1 MQDTNGQ
8 RLRFAAFE
16 LDPANEL
23 LRNGGVVVKLPP
35 QPFKVLTML
44 ASRPGQLI
52 RREELCR
59 AIWGDETVVD
69 FERGLNTC
77 MRQIRTALGEE
88 AGSPQFIETVPRLG
102 YRFVAPVDLTAVA
115 SPKLSS
121 EVENVASAEIPSSG
135 PASSAPCGEQGL
147 RRWRWWA
154 ALAFTALSVTLVT
167 VNVSGLRDRLR
178 GRSGASRM
186 QSLAVLP
193 LESLSRD
200 PEQEYLADGITEALT
215 TDLGKIGTLRVISR
229 TSAMA
234 LRGTRKT
241 LPEIAREVKVDVVVQ
256 GAVRLSGNRVRITV
270 QLVQAATDRH
280 LWAETYERDLRDV
293 LALQDEV
300 AGSIANALR
309 LKLGAG
315 PRRYTDDLEAYQL
328 YLRGRY
334 ALDRRTPAGGSMANA
349 LQYFEQATAKD
360 PNYALAYA
368 GAADT
373 LLAIDFQSNGTIES
387 RSEAYLRAKLAAEK
401 ALELDATLSEAH
413 TAVAGV
419 RQREYAWQEAERVF
433 RRAIELDPNNT
444 AAHLRLG
451 MQLLLIR
458 GRSEEGLGEIRRALD
473 LDPLS
478 FITHEYFAQ
487 ALLVMGRYQEAVEQ
501 ARKATAVDPTQVT
514 AYMSAGR
521 ALSLR
526 GRHAEAVAVL
536 QEADRRSAGGHFPQ
550 AWLGCAYV
558 HAQQGDEAMRLLQ
571 NNLEA
576 ASGRGAQNRKW
587 LLFYACLGDKDR
599 AFDYLEEMYAE
610 RDPVLSF
617 WLAYPEL
624 AWLRPDPHVAALRQ
638 KLNLTR

>member
-8 RLRFAAFE
+8 HLRFAAFE

-23 LRNGGVVVKLPP
+23 LRKGGVVVKLPP
-35 QPFKVLTML
+35 QPFKVLTIL
-44 ASRPGQLI
+44 ASRPGQLV

-59 AIWGDETVVD
+59 AIWGDETAVD

-102 YRFVAPVDLTAVA
+102 YRFVAAVDLTAAA
-115 SPKLSS
+115 SPKLSP
-121 EVENVASAEIPSSG
+121 EVENLASTEILSRG
-135 PASSAPCGEQGL
+135 PASSVAGGEQGL

-154 ALAFTALSVTLVT
+154 ALAFAALSATLLA
-167 VNVSGLRDRLR
+167 VNFSGLRDRLR
-178 GRSGASRM
+178 GQSDAPRI

-193 LESLSRD
+193 LENLSRD

-234 LRGTRKT
+234 LRGTHKT
-241 LPEIAREVKVDVVVQ
+241 VPETARELKADVVVQ
-256 GAVRLSGNRVRITV
+256 GAVLLSGNRVRITV
-270 QLVQAATDRH
+270 QLVQASTDRH

-373 LLAIDFQSNGTIES
+373 LLAIDFQSNGTMTS
-387 RSEAYLRAKLAAEK
+387 RLEAYRRAKSAAEK
-401 ALELDATLSEAH
+401 ALELDPTLSEAH
-413 TAVAGV
+413 TALGGV
-419 RQREYAWQEAERVF
+419 HEREYTWEEAERVL
-433 RRAIELDPNNT
+433 RRAIELDPNNS
-444 AAHLRLG
+444 AAHLTLG
-451 MQLLLIR
+451 IELVFIQ
-458 GRSEEGLGEIRRALD
+458 GRSEDGLGEIRRALD

-501 ARKATAVDPTQVT
+501 GRKATAVDPTQVT
-514 AYMSAGR
+514 AYMSTGR

-558 HAQQGDEAMRLLQ
+558 HANQRDEAIRLLQ
-571 NNLEA
+571 NNLKA

-587 LLFYACLGDKDR
+587 LLFYGCLGDKDR
-599 AFDYLEEMYAE
+599 AFDYLEKMYAE
-610 RDPVLSF
+610 RDPVLPF

-624 AWLRPDPHVAALRQ
+624 AWMRPDHRFAALRQ